1 MGKFL
6 YRPSIPEP
14 MLIPA
19 NEANPFNPL
28 LPPDELPLEFGINME
43 EAVYVLGV
51 DMATKTP
58 ITAAIT
64 ADLIINFLP
73 AQTLEIKAIDVY
85 LIFCF

>member
-1 MGKFL
+1 MGEISL
-6 YRPSIPEP
+6 APSILEP

-19 NEANPFNPL
+19 NEASPFNPL
-28 LPPDELPLEFGINME
+28 APPDELPLEFGVNME

-51 DMATKTP
+51 RMATRTP

-73 AQTLEIKAIDVY
+73 AQTLETRAMMSI
-85 LIFCF
+85 

>member
-1 MGKFL
+1 MGEISL
-6 YRPSIPEP
+6 PPSIPEP

-19 NEANPFNPL
+19 KEANPFNPL

-58 ITAAIT
+58 ITAAMR
-64 ADLIINFLP
+64 ADMIINFLP
-73 AQTLEIKAIDVY
+73 AQTLEIKAIMMS
-85 LIFCF
+85 I